1 MELLGLHTGCIL
13 HTNMLADIRIVK
25 STGFEAIE
33 ILVPKLERYLA
44 AGYRVDN
51 LAAGL
56 GATKVNMLNRLP
68 SIDGQ
73 ESESMRELYRD
84 CERLCEIAQALSCPN
99 LQVVALTAYQDL
111 PWAEARA
118 KPVRTLKDLADIA
131 APFGVRLGFE
141 PVVFTPFRS
150 LASVLEIIDATERDN
165 VGLVVDTFHHWA
177 AGDSWDEIARLD
189 SALIASVH
197 ISDAMEKAGE
207 EWRDN
212 DRDVLPGDGVIP
224 LPEGIAAVRNT
235 GYDGVWAV
243 EILGPSHWE
252 WDPAK
257 LAGELRQRVAALL
270 AG

>member
-13 HTNMLADIRIVK
+13 HTNMLTDIRIVK
-25 STGFEAIE
+25 ATGFDAIE
-33 ILVPKLERYLA
+33 ILVPKLERYLT
-44 AGYRVDN
+44 AGYRVDD

-56 GATKVNMLNRLP
+56 GTTKVNMLNRLP
-68 SIDGQ
+68 SIDGL

-84 CERLCEIAQALSCPN
+84 CERLCEVAQALNCRN
-99 LQVVALTAYQDL
+99 LQVVALTAYQEL
-111 PWAEARA
+111 PWAEARTRA
-118 KPVRTLKDLADIA
+118 VRTLQELADIA
-131 APFGVRLGFE
+131 APFGVRLEFE

-165 VGLVVDTFHHWA
+165 VGIVVDTFHHWT
-177 AGDSWDEIARLD
+177 AGDSWDELSRLD
-189 SALIASVH
+189 ARLIASVH
-197 ISDAMEKAGE
+197 ISDAMAKKGE
-207 EWRDN
+207 EWHDN

-224 LPEGIAAVRNT
+224 LQEGIAAVRNT

-252 WDPAK
+252 WDPAV
-257 LAGELRQRVAALL
+257 LAGELRRRVERLL

>member
-13 HTNMLADIRIVK
+13 HTNMLTDIRIVK
-25 STGFEAIE
+25 STGYDAIE

-44 AGYRVDN
+44 AGYRVDDLASN
-51 LAAGL
+51 LG
-56 GATKVNMLNRLP
+56 GTKVNMLNRLP

-73 ESESMRELYRD
+73 ESGSMQELYHD
-84 CERLCEIAQALSCPN
+84 CERLCEVARALNCKN

-118 KPVRTLKDLADIA
+118 RVVRTLKELADIA

-150 LASVLEIIDATERDN
+150 LERVLEIIDATEREN
-165 VGLVVDTFHHWA
+165 IGIVVDTFHHWA
-177 AGDSWDEIARLD
+177 AGDAWEELSRLD
-189 SALIASVH
+189 AGLIASAH
-197 ISDAMEKAGE
+197 ISDAMAKAGE

-212 DRDVLPGDGVIP
+212 DRDVLPGNGIIP
-224 LPEGIAAVRNT
+224 LQAGIAAIRNS

-243 EILGPSHWE
+243 EIMGPSHWE
-252 WDPAK
+252 WDPAV
-257 LAGELRQRVAALL
+257 LAGELKQHVEALL